1 MKPTMFLLLLAT
13 ALAGVASAQEVP
25 PANPSAKAQIHQF
38 GIIRTLLN
46 ESEQDELLDLP
57 GFVHRSD
64 SPLTGTR
71 YLDFSALYVIP
82 PLMMKGPLTF
92 DVTQGVYALPS
103 AWYPYAAQSAQSR
116 EITWRHVLAG
126 VQADGLETTHPAWMA
141 ARAVEAAATLKVYKP
156 GPAGSQPDDEGTTEG
171 DVFLFYRAPSFADFM
186 IAGVDAVTGGWVI
199 QQASIFSELQY
210 PLKEENSHAWL
221 AQVADSG
228 EVVSRRLALDPK
240 STYTLTPSCVACD
253 DRKLSM
259 MAMRGAQASSAS
271 PSPAEHSTRTLDL
284 RRQLNEA
291 ITGKGLRPDEAAA
304 MAELMIQ
311 SVQRA
316 RHPVLIYFLLPEWIN
331 ARHGL
336 KVTGPAEES
345 VRVFAVVKDLPG

>member
-1 MKPTMFLLLLAT
+1 MKPGLFLMLIVSAF
-13 ALAGVASAQEVP
+13 AGVGGAQEVP
-25 PANPSAKAQIHQF
+25 PANPSARAQIHQF
-38 GIIRTLLN
+38 GIIRTLLD
-46 ESEQDELLDLP
+46 SGEQDELLDLP
-57 GFVHRSD
+57 GFVHKLD
-64 SPLTGTR
+64 GALTGTR

-82 PLMMKGPLTF
+82 PLMMKEPLAL
-92 DVTQGVYALPS
+92 DVTLGGYFNAS
-103 AWYPYAAQSAQSR
+103 AWYPYAAETTEPR
-116 EITWRHVLAG
+116 KTTWNHVLAG

-199 QQASIFSELQY
+199 QQASIFSDLQY

-221 AQVADSG
+221 AQAADGG

-259 MAMRGAQASSAS
+259 MVMRGAQASSAS

-291 ITGKGLRPDEAAA
+291 ITGKGLHPDEAAA